1 MCGRYASYLP
11 PDAIAALFRTV
22 NPLPNAKPTW
32 NLAPTQDALVVR
44 LHPKSGERQLD
55 LLNWGF
61 LPYWTKDPA
70 HARRPINARGESI
83 ERSSLFRDSFARR
96 RALIP
101 AADFY
106 EWQPIPGQK
115 QKQPF
120 AVARQDGK
128 SMALAGLWD
137 GWRAPGGEI
146 IRSFAIITTAA
157 NKLLAAVHDRMPV
170 VIEEADWPAWL
181 GEIEANPKALLRP
194 SSEDIMR
201 LWPVGNAVNSVRND
215 GPELLVPDAV
225 PDPTPGH
232 LLPSAPR

>member
-11 PDAIAALFRTV
+11 PDAIAALFRTT

-44 LHPKSGERQLD
+44 RHPQSGERHLD

-61 LPYWTKDPA
+61 LPYWTKDA
-70 HARRPINARGESI
+70 ASARRPINARSESI
-83 ERSSLFRDSFARR
+83 ERSSLFRDAFARR

-101 AADFY
+101 AAAFY

-128 SMALAGLWD
+128 PMALAGIWD
-137 GWRAPGGEI
+137 GWRGPSGEI
-146 IRSFAIITTAA
+146 IRSFAIITTTA
-157 NKLLAAVHDRMPV
+157 NALLAPVHDRMPV
-170 VIEEADWPAWL
+170 VVEETDWPAWL
-181 GEIEANPKALLRP
+181 GEIEANPKALLHP
-194 SSEDIMR
+194 SPENTLR
-201 LWPVGNAVNSVRND
+201 LWPVGNAVSSVRND
-215 GPELLVPDAV
+215 GPELLAPATDSEPA
-225 PDPTPGH
+225 PQHSLLSTP
-232 LLPSAPR
+232 R